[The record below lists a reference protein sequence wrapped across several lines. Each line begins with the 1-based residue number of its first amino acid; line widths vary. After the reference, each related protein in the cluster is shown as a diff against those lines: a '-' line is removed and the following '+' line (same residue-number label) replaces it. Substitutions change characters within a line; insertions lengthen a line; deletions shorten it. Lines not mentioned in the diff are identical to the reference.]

1 MQIHVRN
8 MPIVCGIILLCDRIG
23 GRVKNTHFFLNIFL
37 NYVFWYYTY
46 VIDHWLVVYFV
57 IIRESYMLT
66 YARTK
71 KLTET
76 KVEDNEDKINN
87 LLDAIASIACSRTFI
102 SSNKLKTAVRTAIL
116 STRWKSVWASAP
128 NLVLNTPDFFLLY
141 QDSFSERSSQL

>member
-1 MQIHVRN
+1 
-8 MPIVCGIILLCDRIG
+8 
-23 GRVKNTHFFLNIFL
+23 
-37 NYVFWYYTY
+37 
-46 VIDHWLVVYFV
+46 
-57 IIRESYMLT
+57 MLT